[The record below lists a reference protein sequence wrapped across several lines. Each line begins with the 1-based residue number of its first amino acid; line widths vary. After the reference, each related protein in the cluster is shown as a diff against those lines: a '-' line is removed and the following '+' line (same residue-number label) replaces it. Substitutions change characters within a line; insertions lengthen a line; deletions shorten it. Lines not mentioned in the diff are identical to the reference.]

1 MVEGTKSPQTNP
13 SKSPRILPHNPTQ
26 PNHHPWPPAASS
38 AKSRVVSCYT
48 GTTRHLPEEAA
59 AAGGMDGC
67 LGLEW
72 KISGKMGTH
81 GDENRWCFVLLLN
94 MFMCFVI

>member
-1 MVEGTKSPQTNP
+1 MSIFTMVEGTKSPQTNP

-67 LGLEW
+67 QW
-72 KISGKMGTH
+72 MSGFGM
-81 GDENRWCFVLLLN
+81 ENQW
-94 MFMCFVI
+94 